1 MAERIYTAHPDL
13 YDAIQSEWDYDRDLA
28 FLEAAIERNG
38 VTGER
43 LLEIGC
49 GTGEH
54 TRRFV
59 DRGSDVT
66 AVDKY
71 DGMLDRAREKTNAD
85 FRQQALPTLPDGQFD
100 VIVAIRGVINH
111 LPPDDL
117 TPALEAITDRLADG
131 GIVVFDNASLPE
143 DGNQPALDVGETEY
157 GSYGRIVQMAP
168 REDGRLDWQSIVC
181 LPDENEW
188 FVNSRAMTPFADD
201 RIESVLDDCG
211 YSVTTHE
218 GFDDADS
225 RTVFVSTRQ

>member
-54 TRRFV
+54 TRRLV
-59 DRGSDVT
+59 DSGFDVT

-71 DGMLDRAREKTNAD
+71 ETMLDRAREKTDAD

-117 TPALEAITDRLADG
+117 TPALGAITDRLAES
-131 GIVVFDNASLPE
+131 GIVVFDNPSLPK
-143 DGNQPALDVGETEY
+143 DGNHPALDVGETEF
-157 GSYGRIVQMAP
+157 GSYGRIVQMTP
-168 REDGRLDWQSIVC
+168 RADERLDWQSLVC